1 MQIKRIIDISQSFA
15 EDGFN
20 NPAFDEGRVEVCM
33 RHEDVGWHAEKIIT
47 ATHCGTHIDAPLHKI
62 KGGTSIDKYPLERF
76 FGEAVVID
84 LYDKTPDEEITY
96 DDAYKYDNLISPGIN
111 VLLCTG
117 WGEKKTEAAK
127 DEYLYH
133 SPWLGKS
140 AAEYLVEKKVNAVGI
155 DHFSIGGANAKNVSI
170 PHEILLRNN
179 VLIIEGLYLPKVL
192 LNNKTW
198 LLSVFPI
205 KIEDASGSLARAVAI
220 EYN

>member
-1 MQIKRIIDISQSFA
+1 MQIKRIIDISEPFA

-20 NPAFDEGRVEVCM
+20 NPAFDDGKVEVCM
-33 RHEDVGWHAEKIIT
+33 RHEDVGWHAEKVIT

-62 KGGTSIDKYPLERF
+62 KGGKSIDEYPLERF

-84 LYDKTPDEEITY
+84 LYGKSADEEITY
-96 DDAYKYDNLISPGIN
+96 NDVYKYDNLIGAGVN

-117 WGEKKTEAAK
+117 WGEKKSADTK

-133 SPWLGKS
+133 SPWLGR
-140 AAEYLVEKKVNAVGI
+140 AAVEYLVEKNVNAVGI
-155 DHFSIGGANAKNVSI
+155 DHFSIGGANPNNVSI
-170 PHEILLRNN
+170 PHEILLSND

-192 LNNKTW
+192 LDNKTW

-205 KIEDASGSLARAVAI
+205 KIKDASGSLARAVAI
-220 EYN
+220 EL

>member
-1 MQIKRIIDISQSFA
+1 MQIKRIVDISQPFA

-20 NPAFDEGRVEVCM
+20 NPAFDDGRVEVCM
-33 RHEDVGWHAEKIIT
+33 RHEDVGWNAEKIIT

-62 KGGTSIDKYPLERF
+62 EGGKSIDEYPLESF
-76 FGEAVVID
+76 FGEAVIID
-84 LYDKTPDEEITY
+84 LYDKTLDEEITY
-96 DDAYKYDNLISPGIN
+96 EDVYEYDELISSGIN

-155 DHFSIGGANAKNVSI
+155 DHFSIGGANPDNVSI
-170 PHEILLRNN
+170 PHEILLRND
-179 VLIIEGLYLPKVL
+179 VLIIEGLYLPKEL
-192 LNNKTW
+192 LDNKIW
-198 LLSVFPI
+198 LLSAFPI
-205 KIEDASGSLARAVAI
+205 KVKDASGSLARAVAI
-220 EYN
+220 EL